1 MQTRPLLRPFVLLG
15 LICTITFAAEPKLD
29 LQVDGGGSVGGG
41 AWFDLLLRIDP
52 AGETI
57 PLDSLAIE
65 PRGPEGVEF
74 KQALIPPPEA
84 GGRFRAPFLVRIP
97 TRLPKSADLGGLD
110 LGPGGGAGE
119 ERPEYAIRV
128 RVRGAFAGGASF
140 DLLSATEPVRDDPVK
155 HHLQG
160 RASIRTRPV
169 VAGKANAVV
178 LDLEVKV
185 KGYWVYGQA
194 GSKIGFPMQAR
205 LVPAFG
211 AKPGALWNGGGPV
224 TPPAKKYKQGSP
236 FRLLVPFVPLHEG
249 PLSFRVAL
257 QWAACNKNLCD
268 PVEVAY
274 LPVEV
279 EVRPGSGTVEQIAPP
294 PPASDSDDLAHK
306 SLLQLLILAI
316 GGGLFALAM
325 PCTYPLIPITISF
338 FTKQAEQRDGKV
350 AGLAAA
356 YGLGIVSIFVLVGV
370 VFGQPIVDFAN
381 LWWVNAVFALLFLVF
396 GLSLV
401 GLFQIKLP
409 GFFNDVAMKASGTGG
424 YLSVFAMGTTL
435 VITSFTCTAPVVG
448 LVLVLAA
455 KGGNLWRVGY
465 TMGIFGLTM
474 AIPFVVLSLSPKAMQ
489 SMPRS
494 GIWMKTLKV
503 TLGIVELGLVL
514 KFLSNMDL
522 GLGTNLIG
530 RKLFLVLWGLSF
542 LAAALYLLGVFDL
555 FRKGARWSLGKGR
568 AACGVLL
575 LAVTAY
581 LARGV
586 DGTVLYENLEAFL
599 PTLPTRR
606 LEYRKGFLASIEDDY
621 AKGIATAEALHAPV
635 LIHFT
640 GYQ

>member
-1 MQTRPLLRPFVLLG
+1 MLTRSLMRLFVLCG
-15 LICTITFAAEPKLD
+15 LACTITFAAEPKLG

-41 AWFDLLLRIDP
+41 EWFDLLVRIDP
-52 AGETI
+52 AGEAI
-57 PLDSLAIE
+57 VLDSLEIE
-65 PRGPEGVEF
+65 PQGPEGVEF
-74 KQALIPPPEA
+74 KRALIPPPEKD
-84 GGRFRAPFLVRIP
+84 GKFRVPFTVRVP
-97 TRLPKSADLGGLD
+97 TRLPKGADLGGLD
-110 LGPGGGAGE
+110 LGPGGGADL
-119 ERPEYAIRV
+119 ERPEYAVKV
-128 RVRGAFAGGASF
+128 RVRGTFAGGSAF
-140 DLLSATEPVRDDPVK
+140 DLLSEAEPVRDDPVK
-155 HHLQG
+155 HHVQAK
-160 RASIRTRPV
+160 ASIKTRPV

-178 LDLEVKV
+178 LYLEVQEP
-185 KGYWVYGQA
+185 GYWVYGEA
-194 GSKIGFPMQAR
+194 GKRIGFPMQAR

-211 AKPGALWNGGGPV
+211 AKPERLWNGGGPV
-224 TPPAKKYKQGSP
+224 TPPAKKYKQGHP
-236 FRLLVPFVPLHEG
+236 FQLVIPFVPLHAG
-249 PLSFRVAL
+249 PLSMRVAL
-257 QWAACNKNLCD
+257 QWAACNKDLCD

-274 LPVEV
+274 VPIDLEV
-279 EVRPGSGTVEQIAPP
+279 QPGSGTIDRIAPP
-294 PPASDSDDLAHK
+294 APASDSDDLAHK

-338 FTKQAEQRDGKV
+338 FTKQAEQRDGKL
-350 AGLAAA
+350 AGLATA
-356 YGLGIVSIFVLVGV
+356 YGLGIVSVFVLVGV

-401 GLFQIKLP
+401 GLFQIELP

-455 KGGNLWRVGY
+455 KGGSLWRVGY

-494 GIWMKTLKV
+494 GVWMKTLKV

-530 RKLFLVLWGLSF
+530 RELFLVLWGLSF
-542 LAAALYLLGVFDL
+542 LAAALYLLGVLDL
-555 FRKGARWSLGKGR
+555 FRKGARWSVGKGR
-568 AACGVLL
+568 AACGILL

-586 DGTVLYENLEAFL
+586 NGTLLYENLEAFL
-599 PTLPTRR
+599 PTLPDR
-606 LEYRKGFLASIEDDY
+606 LQEYRKGFLASVEDDY
-621 AKGIATAEALHAPV
+621 AKGIAKAEALNAPV

-640 GYQ
+640 GYL